1 MPWFWPFRKNTEPSV
16 RNKATP
22 EAEPKL
28 LVSSATTADPEVLPV
43 SSPAVE
49 PGALPVALPGA
60 LPVALPGAL
69 PVAEPVA
76 SPLPDSLKRSCAF
89 VACGVP
95 SASCLPVALSFC
107 LPCRPF
113 FPQKAKNSDLL
124 ATPPLEIRS
133 VDSASV
139 TASVTASL
147 TKSEAPVSDVTPV
160 TAFPSQASSLDVP
173 RSLPQPPAEI

>member
-16 RNKATP
+16 PNKATP

-60 LPVALPGAL
+60 LPGAL
-69 PVAEPVA
+69 PVAEPGA

-89 VACGVP
+89 AACGVP

-113 FPQKAKNSDLL
+113 FPQMAKNSDLL

-133 VDSASV
+133 VDS
-139 TASVTASL
+139 ASVTASL

-160 TAFPSQASSLDVP
+160 TAFPSQASSLDAP